1 MEEKILAYLKEHEA
15 EIFEDLKSLVLTE
28 ASTSDIE
35 ALAKVRERL
44 ITLIKERTGEDSF
57 VYEAENGHCPIRFSF
72 GKGEEK
78 ILFIGHYDTVHL
90 IGALN
95 LYKEGNKLHGPGVYD
110 MKSGLISAI
119 WTVKAYKDLGID
131 PGRRLEFLF
140 NGDEE
145 TGSAES
151 SEIICNLA
159 KDAKAALVCEP
170 CAANGDLK
178 TGRKGLVRFTVKVHG
193 KASHAGNAH
202 NQGINAIE
210 ELAHEILAI
219 QKLTDYEVG
228 TTVNVGLCSGG
239 TKPNVVPAEAAIEID
254 CRVKTAAEAE
264 RIRKAIHEL
273 KTTVPGTTREVIE
286 RGSKMPMEETEA
298 TMALFEKAKR
308 CGDKVGLSFSH
319 QFVGG
324 GSDGNEVSALG
335 IPTLDGLGAAGDGAH
350 SANEYILI
358 DQYIPRIAMLA
369 SFVLTI

>member
-28 ASTSDIE
+28 ASTSDIK

-145 TGSAES
+145 T
-151 SEIICNLA
+151 
-159 KDAKAALVCEP
+159 
-170 CAANGDLK
+170 
-178 TGRKGLVRFTVKVHG
+178 
-193 KASHAGNAH
+193 
-202 NQGINAIE
+202 
-210 ELAHEILAI
+210 
-219 QKLTDYEVG
+219 
-228 TTVNVGLCSGG
+228 
-239 TKPNVVPAEAAIEID
+239 
-254 CRVKTAAEAE
+254 
-264 RIRKAIHEL
+264 
-273 KTTVPGTTREVIE
+273 
-286 RGSKMPMEETEA
+286 
-298 TMALFEKAKR
+298 
-308 CGDKVGLSFSH
+308 
-319 QFVGG
+319 
-324 GSDGNEVSALG
+324 
-335 IPTLDGLGAAGDGAH
+335 
-350 SANEYILI
+350 
-358 DQYIPRIAMLA
+358 
-369 SFVLTI
+369 

>member
-1 MEEKILAYLKEHEA
+1 MEQKILAYLKEHET

-35 ALAKVRERL
+35 ALAKVREKL
-44 ITLIKERTGEDSF
+44 VMLIKERTGEDCF
-57 VYEAENGHCPIRFSF
+57 VYEAENGHCPVRFQY
-72 GKGEEK
+72 GKGTEK

-90 IGALN
+90 IGALK
-95 LYKEGNKLHGPGVYD
+95 YYTEGNGLHGPGVYD
-110 MKSGLISAI
+110 MKGGLISAI

-131 PGRRLEFLF
+131 PGKRLEFIF

-151 SEIICNLA
+151 TDIICELA

-170 CAANGDLK
+170 CTANGDLK
-178 TGRKGLVRFTVKVHG
+178 TGRKGLVRFTVRIHG

-202 NQGINAIE
+202 KEGINAIE

-219 QKLTDYEVG
+219 QKLTDYEAG
-228 TTVNVGLCSGG
+228 TTVNVGVCSGG
-239 TKPNVVPAEAAIEID
+239 TKPNVVPAEAEIEID
-254 CRVKTAAEAE
+254 CRVKTAAEGD
-264 RIRKAIHEL
+264 RVRKAINEIR
-273 KTTVPGTTREVIE
+273 TTVPGTTREVIE
-286 RGSKMPMEETEA
+286 RDSKMPMEETEA
-298 TMALFEKAKR
+298 NI
-308 CGDKVGLSFSH
+308 CGEKVGLKFSH

-324 GSDGNEVSALG
+324 GSDGNEVSAMG